1 MDPVCGD
8 TGRPPGVR
16 LPPRQ
21 KGILAALRL
30 EPPGL
35 PSGEASDGA
44 GILRTNFAGPAHDL
58 QETDAMFGYVVANID
73 DLDDEEK
80 ARYRAVYCG
89 LCRVLK
95 ERGGQRSRVC
105 LTYDLTFLVML
116 YNSLYEPE
124 EDRGALRC
132 RCIPRPGS
140 PTRLAPTPATPPTSR
155 SRSPTT
161 SASTTG
167 TTTVRR
173 APGPGLRR
181 ADQEGLPGRVGPHPL
196 AVRRHRA
203 RLRGDAPP
211 RERAHTPPDAVGMRF
226 GALLGDLMAHG
237 HDLWVPSST
246 PSGTALGQF
255 IYLMDAAVDYEDDR
269 KSGSYNPLVA
279 MGSTPEGARDA
290 LVHLIG
296 ATVAAFE
303 RLPLEQ
309 DVHIMRSVLYD
320 GVWNA
325 FEKHYGTQVG
335 TQESEGDGDAAA
347 PRPVRPMQD
356 EE

>member
-1 MDPVCGD
+1 
-8 TGRPPGVR
+8 
-16 LPPRQ
+16 
-21 KGILAALRL
+21 
-30 EPPGL
+30 
-35 PSGEASDGA
+35 
-44 GILRTNFAGPAHDL
+44 
-58 QETDAMFGYVVANID
+58 MFGYVVANID

-124 EDRGALRC
+124 EERGALRC
-132 RCIPRPGS
+132 PVH
-140 PTRLAPTPATPPTSR
+140 PATRQPFAISPYTGYAADLSIAFAYHKCLDDWHDDR
-155 SRSPTT
+155 S
-161 SASTTG
+161 
-167 TTTVRR
+167 V
-173 APGPGLRR
+173 
-181 ADQEGLPGRVGPHPL
+181 
-196 AVRRHRA
+196 RA
-203 RLRGDAPP
+203 RGYAGLIGKAYRGVWGRIPWQCAAI
-211 RERAHTPPDAVGMRF
+211 ERAFEEMRHLESAPDTPPDAVGTRF

-237 HDLWVPSST
+237 HDLW
-246 PSGTALGQF
+246 GGQLYAMGAALGQF
-255 IYLMDAAVDYEDDR
+255 IYLMDAAVDFEDDR

-296 ATVAAFE
+296 GTVAAFE

-325 FEKHYGTQVG
+325 FEKHYGTQGNGKGGSAV
-335 TQESEGDGDAAA
+335 A
-347 PRPVRPMQD
+347 RPAGPAQD
-356 EE
+356 E

>member
-1 MDPVCGD
+1 
-8 TGRPPGVR
+8 
-16 LPPRQ
+16 
-21 KGILAALRL
+21 
-30 EPPGL
+30 
-35 PSGEASDGA
+35 
-44 GILRTNFAGPAHDL
+44 
-58 QETDAMFGYVVANID
+58 MFGYVVANID

-132 RCIPRPGS
+132 PVHPASRQPYAISAYTGYAADLS
-140 PTRLAPTPATPPTSR
+140 IALAYHKCLDDWHDDR
-155 SRSPTT
+155 S
-161 SASTTG
+161 A
-167 TTTVRR
+167 
-173 APGPGLRR
+173 
-181 ADQEGLPGRVGPHPL
+181 
-196 AVRRHRA
+196 RA
-203 RLRGDAPP
+203 RGYAGLIKKAYRGVWGRIPWQCAAI
-211 RERAHTPPDAVGMRF
+211 ERAFEEMRHFESAPDTPPDAVGMRF

-237 HDLWVPSST
+237 HDLWGAQLHAM
-246 PSGTALGQF
+246 GTALGQF